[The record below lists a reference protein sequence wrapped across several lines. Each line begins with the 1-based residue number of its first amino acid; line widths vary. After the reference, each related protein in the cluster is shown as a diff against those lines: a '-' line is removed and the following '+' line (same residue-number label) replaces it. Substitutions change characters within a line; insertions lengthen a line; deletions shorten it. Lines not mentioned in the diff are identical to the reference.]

1 MGNATTTAVAARMQG
16 AKDNGVK
23 ARIQSDRETG
33 GERDGERD
41 RDTQRERES
50 RRTGS
55 AQEAEACEC
64 HMEEAGRDAL
74 ITTRAPQALA
84 PRSSHCTLDA
94 TKTISDVL
102 GSTPEMHVIC
112 PSIYSV
118 PAFRLMRPSPLPTA

>member
-1 MGNATTTAVAARMQG
+1 VSHGGSRPG
-16 AKDNGVK
+16 CIDN
-23 ARIQSDRETG
+23 D
-33 GERDGERD
+33 
-41 RDTQRERES
+41 
-50 RRTGS
+50 
-55 AQEAEACEC
+55 ACPS
-64 HMEEAGRDAL
+64 G
-74 ITTRAPQALA
+74 PS